1 MSIITDIKKAFTGS
15 SKKSITSVFGNSLN
29 FSSRLSNQKE
39 QLNAYKDWVYAAS
52 RAIAEDVATIDFELY
67 INRTGT
73 KSAVISQ
80 KLQSKRMVKVLK
92 STQVKSMKGHMKPA
106 LEEVEN
112 HPLLD
117 LLYCPNPFMTKD
129 EFMEM
134 TVLHMELAGEAFWY
148 VIRNSAGVPIELW
161 PLMPYL
167 VQIKKH
173 PQKFIEGYAYI
184 TPGGSTMVIEPN
196 DVIHFKY
203 VNPNDLYRGMSVVR
217 ASARAVDTDAHA
229 ADWNRNFFYNSA
241 VPDIALEADGTLSD
255 ETFKRLK
262 EDWDGRYA
270 GTDNAHKTAILE
282 EGLKV
287 NVLSMAQRDM
297 EFLEGRKFN
306 RDQILALFRVSG
318 AILGIQEN
326 SNRATAESAEYVFS
340 KRVVKPKMMRIANRI
355 TEDLAIQFDPK
366 LVVGFENP
374 VPEDKDYLLKE
385 KEVSINK
392 WRTINEVREDEGHD
406 PVKGGEAIYQPLNL
420 VPIGQE
426 PPEDDHSHDDDKPDD
441 HDHEDDKPDDHEHED
456 DETKQILKKILENQ
470 ESKKKVYS
478 NAEQR
483 ETVGNAFNEVVVK
496 IAFGYEVQFLKATR
510 QLFDKQK
517 KIVLRNLKKRYNAD
531 KGMQNTVAKVFSVV
545 DLLEKDS
552 AREAFYKALM
562 PIMRANVKEVGSE
575 ALLLVGSSG
584 FDIDDPSVIKFYEQ
598 RTKTIS
604 IDINKETDKKLRA
617 TLTQGIDA
625 GESIDELS
633 ARVEEVYGS
642 ASGYR
647 AERIARSETIKA
659 SGFAQDE
666 AWQQSGVVEAKEWFT
681 AKDER
686 VCEFCGDM
694 DGQVV
699 SLGENYF
706 DVGDTMTVGGK
717 SLNLDYWD
725 IDTPPLHASC
735 RCTLLPVLKEF

>member
-1 MSIITDIKKAFTGS
+1 MSIITDIRKAITGNN
-15 SKKSITSVFGNSLN
+15 KKSFSGLFSQSLN
-29 FSSRLSNQKE
+29 FSSRLGNQKE
-39 QLNAYKDWVYAAS
+39 QLNAYRDWVYAAS

-73 KSAVISQ
+73 KSAIVSQ
-80 KLQSKRMVKVLK
+80 KLQSKKLVKELK
-92 STQVKSMKGHMKPA
+92 RTQVKSLKGHMKPA

-112 HPLLD
+112 HILLD

-134 TVLHMELAGEAFWY
+134 TALHMELAGEAFWY
-148 VIRNSAGVPIELW
+148 VIRNNAGVPIELW

-167 VQIKKH
+167 VQIKKS
-173 PQKFIEGYAYI
+173 PTKFIEGYAYI
-184 TPGGSTMVIEPN
+184 TPSGNTMIIEP
-196 DVIHFKY
+196 DDIIHFKN
-203 VNPNDLYRGMSVVR
+203 VDPNNLYRGMSVVR
-217 ASARAVDTDAHA
+217 ASARAIDTDAHA

-255 ETFKRLK
+255 ESYKRLK
-262 EDWDGRYA
+262 EDWDGKYQ
-270 GTDNAHKTAILE
+270 GTDNAHRTAILE

-326 SNRATAESAEYVFS
+326 SNRATAESAEYVFA
-340 KRVVKPKMMRIANRI
+340 KRVIKPKMMRITNRI
-355 TEDLAIQFDPK
+355 TEDLAVQFDPK

-374 VPEDKDYLLKE
+374 VPEDKEYILRE

-392 WRTINEVREDEGHD
+392 WRSINEIREDEGHE
-406 PVKGGEAIYQPLNL
+406 PIKGGETIYQPLNL
-420 VPIGQE
+420 MPIGQE
-426 PPEDDHSHDDDKPDD
+426 APEKP
-441 HDHEDDKPDDHEHED
+441 EEPEKPNDEKPVEEPEKD

-478 NAEQR
+478 DAEQR
-483 ETVGNAFNEVVVK
+483 EVVGNAFNEVVVK

-517 KIVLRNLKKRYNAD
+517 KIVLRNLKKRYQAD
-531 KGMQNTVAKVFSVV
+531 KGMQPTVAKKISVV
-545 DLLEKDS
+545 DLLEKES
-552 AREAFYKALM
+552 AKEAFYKSLM
-562 PIMRANVKEVGSE
+562 PIMRANIKEVGTE
-575 ALLLVGSSG
+575 ALILVGSSG
-584 FDIDDPSVIKFYEQ
+584 FDIEDPSVIKFYEK
-598 RTKTIS
+598 RTATIAK
-604 IDINKETDKKLRA
+604 DINDETDKKLRA
-617 TLTQGIDA
+617 SLTQGIDA

-633 ARVEEVYGS
+633 IRVEEIYGS

-686 VCEFCGDM
+686 VCEFCGEM
-694 DGQVV
+694 DGKTVE
-699 SLGENYF
+699 LGDNYF
-706 DVGDTMTVGGK
+706 DKGDTMEVAGK
-717 SLNLDYWD
+717 ELKLDYWD